1 MSASKPNGS
10 LSRPSRVLIV
20 DDHAVVRQGL
30 KQLIGSE
37 SDLAVCGEAETARE
51 ALEQI
56 EALKPDMAVID
67 LSLKDS
73 NGLELIKDIR
83 VRFPDLPTLVLS
95 MHDEGFY
102 GERVLRAGGRGY
114 VMKEEAADKVLAAIR
129 CVLSGEI
136 YLSSRLASKM
146 LSSLAGG
153 HGELSESPVHAL
165 SDRELEVFEL
175 IGHGLGTRQIAEKL
189 HLSVKTIESHRE
201 NVKKKLSLA
210 DATELVRQAVRWVEY
225 GQV

>member
-1 MSASKPNGS
+1 MSASKGNG
-10 LSRPSRVLIV
+10 PVSRVFRILIV
-20 DDHAVVRQGL
+20 EDHAVVRHGL
-30 KQLIGSE
+30 QQLMASE
-37 SDLAVCGEAETARE
+37 SDLEVCGEAETARE
-51 ALEQI
+51 ALERI
-56 EALKPDMAVID
+56 EELKPDLAVID

-83 VRFPDLPTLVLS
+83 VRHPDLPTLVLS

-114 VMKEEAADKVLAAIR
+114 VMKEEAADKVLAAMR

-153 HGELSESPVHAL
+153 EGEFRTSPISTL
-165 SDRELEVFEL
+165 SDRELEVFGL

-201 NVKKKLSLA
+201 NVKRKLHLP
-210 DATELVRQAVRWVEY
+210 DATELVRHAVRWVEY
-225 GQV
+225 GQS